1 MVHVTPAVIHVEVS
15 DTSPVLPVPRDAGP
29 ADTSGRGMFIL
40 SGFSDRWGSLRR
52 SGGGKTVWF
61 EVARTK
67 PRPGMS

>member
-1 MVHVTPAVIHVEVS
+1 
-15 DTSPVLPVPRDAGP
+15 
-29 ADTSGRGMFIL
+29 MFIL